1 MFRQGMGAVD
11 ACAHMIG
18 SVLKVRVVSVNLEK
32 NSMVLSLRLST
43 VGLTAE
49 QPAELPSLGSVVSG
63 IVASVS
69 PSSVANEAYAVI
81 RLAGAPGAPACHG
94 KLPLQLC
101 GDSVESARAAFDALK
116 VAKKLP

>member
-1 MFRQGMGAVD
+1 MQGMGAAD

-32 NSMVLSLRLST
+32 RTMVLSLRLST

-63 IVASVS
+63 TVASVS
-69 PSSVANEAYAVI
+69 PSSVVGEAYAVI
-81 RLAGAPGAPACHG
+81 RLSGAPACHG

-101 GDSVESARAAFDALK
+101 GDSADSARAAFDALK
-116 VAKKLP
+116 AAQKLP